1 MKNPCC
7 CVITCWNWIKV
18 FGRKLILDGREGKY
32 EKRWRRLK
40 KSILHVDLLYFAVTW
55 GSRFS
60 LSTPSLHSGCVL
72 RFVEYLTHGKRVRSK
87 SSPFQEKE
95 TIHSSRVLTVFEAFQ
110 IRKKCSI
117 IPCQLPIS
125 HSNYF
130 EDFVFWIPPPRL
142 PDLCSHWMG
151 GGAIPN

>member
-1 MKNPCC
+1 MQRRGLNTTSICR
-7 CVITCWNWIKV
+7 NWIKV

-32 EKRWRRLK
+32 EKRRRRLK
-40 KSILHVDLLYFAVTW
+40 KSILHVDLLYFAVTP

-60 LSTPSLHSGCVL
+60 ISTPSLHSGCVL

-117 IPCQLPIS
+117 IPCRLPIS
-125 HSNYF
+125 HSIYF
-130 EDFVFWIPPPRL
+130 EDFVF
-142 PDLCSHWMG
+142 
-151 GGAIPN
+151 